1 MTQRYEELIDVL
13 EKEFSLCTRLVELLQ
28 QEKDIITSLDPE
40 ALERQLRDKEVI
52 IASIRRCDETRE
64 GVLEELGFRGKTLY
78 EVSEAADT
86 VYRNSLSAIA
96 SKFSSII
103 HSITELNR
111 FNSMLIEKS
120 LFYVK
125 TSYNF
130 LNTFDVSARQK
141 VSVEA

>member
-28 QEKDIITSLDPE
+28 QEKEIITSLDPE
-40 ALERQLRDKEVI
+40 ALERQLRDKEAI
-52 IASIRRCDETRE
+52 TAGIRMCDEARE
-64 GVLEELGFRGKTLY
+64 RMLRELGFSGKTLY
-78 EVSEAADT
+78 EVSKAADT
-86 VYRNSLSAIA
+86 KYGERLSDIA

-111 FNSMLIEKS
+111 FNSLLIEKS

-130 LNTFDVSARQK
+130 LNTFDISARQK
-141 VSVEA
+141 VSMEA